1 MTAPGLLDNRLARV
15 SDADR
20 PEFLEAFRELEQF
33 SNRYVREMSAKGLF
47 PAAYPWPLDPLHNWT
62 RWWEYTF
69 AWLHVR
75 RLLGAQKTVHILDV
89 GSALTFFPVF
99 LAERGAHVHALDAD
113 ARMSGWATAALQRL
127 ECVDPEVR
135 QRLES
140 VTADCRSTK
149 LPDASIDVVT
159 NISVLEHLDH
169 QDVAIQELH
178 RVLKP
183 QGIFVNTLD
192 LSVDGLPFGDSMPL
206 PVAETQAF
214 IEHLRSTFQTGV
226 DIAFTHPL
234 DVLAFSNRPRALTR
248 AVADTPS
255 AQSGLVARVALTLW
269 HRWLRQVVKV
279 VQSRILVRPVATIPI
294 RAVTF
299 AFNSKRLDMWT
310 VLGVVV
316 RKQA

>member
-1 MTAPGLLDNRLARV
+1 MTAPELLDNRLARV

-33 SNRYVREMSAKGLF
+33 SNRYVREMSDKGLF

-75 RLLGAQKTVHILDV
+75 RLLHAQQPVHILDV

-99 LAERGAHVHALDAD
+99 LAQQGAHVHALDAD

-135 QRLES
+135 QRLQS
-140 VTADCRSTK
+140 VTADCRSTP
-149 LPDASIDVVT
+149 LPDDSFDVVT

-169 QDVAIQELH
+169 QDVAIEELH

-183 QGIFVNTLD
+183 HGIFVNTLD

-214 IEHLRSTFQTGV
+214 IDSLRSTFRTSV

-248 AVADTPS
+248 TLTDTPS
-255 AQSGLVARVALTLW
+255 ARSGLVARVALTLW

-279 VQSRILVRPVATIPI
+279 VRARILVRPVVTMPI

-310 VLGVVV
+310 VLGVIV
-316 RKQA
+316 RKHA

>member
-33 SNRYVREMSAKGLF
+33 SNRYVREMSDKGLF
-47 PAAYPWPLDPLHNWT
+47 PAVYPWPLDPLHNWT

-75 RLLGAQKTVHILDV
+75 RLLGAQKTVQILDV

-99 LAERGAHVHALDAD
+99 LAQRGAQVHALDAD

-135 QRLES
+135 QRLQS

-149 LPDASIDVVT
+149 FPDASIDVVT
-159 NISVLEHLDH
+159 NISVLEHLDN
-169 QDVAIQELH
+169 QDVAIQELPP
-178 RVLKP
+178 R
-183 QGIFVNTLD
+183 
-192 LSVDGLPFGDSMPL
+192 
-206 PVAETQAF
+206 AQAAG
-214 IEHLRSTFQTGV
+214 HLREHAGSLGGWAPVWRQHAVAGGRDPGLHRAPAV
-226 DIAFTHPL
+226 DVPDEEEIAFTHPL

-316 RKQA
+316 QKQA